1 MKTESCCRQRLALRA
16 ARAPPAGGPGALGP
30 ARPRGAAAAEGRGA
44 AAGLCPRCPPPGS
57 AAAPPGRR
65 ARERPVPRSLGCT
78 PPAAPR
84 RAATAPALRAGTPG
98 PPPHH
103 HHPPF
108 PGQPWSDPRG
118 GEPRR
123 PSGPERTASPG
134 RGAFPAAPRPAVLS
148 SPRGLV
154 ATDLRAP
161 KLRGSTPGCR
171 SLYSTEAVT
180 GWGGSPPLFS

>member
-98 PPPHH
+98 PPTTTTTPHS
-103 HHPPF
+103 
-108 PGQPWSDPRG
+108 Q
-118 GEPRR
+118 
-123 PSGPERTASPG
+123 ASPG
-134 RGAFPAAPRPAVLS
+134 LTPGGASPGVPQGPSERRAPAAGLSPLPPDPQSSAV
-148 SPRGLV
+148 RGV
-154 ATDLRAP
+154 
-161 KLRGSTPGCR
+161 
-171 SLYSTEAVT
+171 
-180 GWGGSPPLFS
+180 W